1 MLTITLPPDLDER
14 LADEARQRGTSPEL
28 LAIDMLRRAF
38 VSPEVPAEE
47 GGTLYD
53 FLGDFIGS
61 IEGTGESL
69 SKDCGR
75 HFADGVEEKYRQR
88 KP

>member
-1 MLTITLPPDLDER
+1 MTTITLPPDLDER
-14 LADEARQRGTSPEL
+14 LREEARQRGTTPEL
-28 LAIDMLRRAF
+28 LAVDTLRRAF
-38 VSPEVPAEE
+38 VPPEVPAEG
-47 GGTLYD
+47 GGTLHD

-69 SKDCGR
+69 STDCGR
-75 HFADGVEEKYRQR
+75 HFADGLEEKYRQR